1 MGTIS
6 KHLFLVSSHQYID
19 TFLNFAKL
27 EFGRVR
33 IFLFK
38 GVYFMQHQ
46 SISDQLSPIKPDKNW
61 RIWWNLLRPHT
72 LTAAFIPVTLGT
84 VLALPS
90 GQIHVGLFLAMLFAS
105 MFIQIATNMFNEYFD
120 YVRGLDNEKS
130 VGIGG
135 AIVRNGVKP
144 KTVLGLAYALFAL
157 SLLLGIYICMM
168 SSWWIALI
176 GLICMAAGYFYTGG
190 PVPIA
195 YTPFGELVS
204 GAFMGLGIILI
215 SFYIQTGTLTSK
227 AVLISIPISILVGA
241 ILLSN
246 NIRDLDGDKE
256 NGRKTLAILAGRKAA
271 VNILLS
277 MFVISYVLIFVYIFM
292 DIVGLWSLLVLLS
305 LPKAYTAIKEFKQKE
320 KPIELMN
327 AMKSTA
333 QTNTFFGFLL
343 TIALILQYYLS

>member
-1 MGTIS
+1 
-6 KHLFLVSSHQYID
+6 
-19 TFLNFAKL
+19 
-27 EFGRVR
+27 
-33 IFLFK
+33 
-38 GVYFMQHQ
+38 MQHQ

-90 GQIHVGLFLAMLFAS
+90 GQIHGGLFLAMLFAS

-144 KTVLGLAYALFAL
+144 KTVLTLAYALFAV
-157 SLLLGIYICMM
+157 SLLLGVYICMM

-227 AVLISIPISILVGA
+227 AVLVSLPISILVGA

-246 NIRDLDGDKE
+246 NIRDLVGDKE
-256 NGRKTLAILAGRKAA
+256 NGRRTLAILAGRKAA

-277 MFVISYVLIFVYIFM
+277 MFLVSYVLIFVYIFT

-305 LPKAYTAIKEFKQKE
+305 VPKAYTAIKEFKQKE

-343 TIALILQYYLS
+343 TIALILQYYIA